1 VLSQTGKDSGNLG
14 GCLPLPKDDLRHAG
28 AECTMVIDFSE
39 SEVFERKMA
48 QAFDSIVGRE
58 IPAADVIEKFAD
70 GVGVQEET
78 CK

>member
-1 VLSQTGKDSGNLG
+1 MAQNDFGRTHSQ
-14 GCLPLPKDDLRHAG
+14 CA
-28 AECTMVIDFSE
+28 MVVHLSE